1 VIGVN
6 STWAW
11 VGRRKERGVIAM
23 CIEHL
28 GKVIRV
34 AELFEEMIT
43 KYIRKSYDDVRKLY
57 TSIFNAERE
66 ADDVKRKIIAELSKG
81 MFHPIDRE
89 ELIRLVLTSDDI
101 AAYLK
106 AAARKLLLVLPA
118 DLPRELLDQCLI
130 MSQRI
135 TNACKLIKDAVINL
149 ADDPQQSLK
158 LADKVERI
166 EEEIDEM
173 RVKALELVLN
183 KCREIEVPACIVTK
197 DFVDDIEGASDK
209 CEDVADVIRSIALLT
224 L

>member
-1 VIGVN
+1 M
-6 STWAW
+6 SSAWAW
-11 VGRRKERGVIAM
+11 IGRRRERGIIAM

-28 GKVIRV
+28 SRIIKV
-34 AELFEEMIT
+34 AELFEEMVS
-43 KYIRKSYDDVRKLY
+43 KYIEKSFDEVRNLY
-57 TSIFNAERE
+57 TSIFNTERE

-106 AAARKLLLVLPA
+106 AAARQLLLILTA
-118 DLPRELLDQCLI
+118 DLPRQLLDQCLV
-130 MSQRI
+130 MSQRV
-135 TNACKLIKDAVINL
+135 TQACKLIKDAIVNL
-149 ADDPQQSLK
+149 VDNPKKSLE

-166 EEEIDEM
+166 EEEVDEI
-173 RVKALELVLN
+173 RLKALEIVLN
-183 KCREIEVPACIVTK
+183 ICKEVEVPICIVTK
-197 DFVDDIEGASDK
+197 DFVHEVEEASDK